1 MWGISFHFFLGSSEV
16 ALELDMK
23 NDTQEYGFRKL
34 KVLVTKILSS
44 VSPFSLLFLHV
55 SPISVNTCL
64 LSYFQNQHA
73 LYKGHCDSLNV
84 FMFTHS
90 AFFQKCLK
98 SSHLSHGFP
107 EALPRIPGNY
117 QYFLDPESQRLLKA
131 MAIVLQSMWWPYS
144 SNVLWKARK
153 ESAWS
158 PVKGSN
164 KSFDVGPFD
173 VVGG

>member
-1 MWGISFHFFLGSSEV
+1 M

-44 VSPFSLLFLHV
+44 DNV

-90 AFFQKCLK
+90 AFFKKCLK

-131 MAIVLQSMWWPYS
+131 MAIVLQSM
-144 SNVLWKARK
+144 
-153 ESAWS
+153 
-158 PVKGSN
+158 
-164 KSFDVGPFD
+164 
-173 VVGG
+173 